1 MYVHD
6 LRELEIRGVGGEQ
19 TSGGGIACSEA
30 DLRVN
35 IEQAL
40 SSAWRPDDGHVVSL
54 VVLKVVAGYR
64 ADEVVLGR
72 GLFPELEWIVCIWK
86 GTCLFG
92 VTGEVVSR
100 LQRTADAF
108 LESRITTVVGAE
120 NRVLEAAGVGDGN
133 VQLAVLALLGNGD
146 VRADGRLSSLAP
158 HRGEGML
165 NIPT

>member
-6 LRELEIRGVGGEQ
+6 LSELKIRRVGGEQ
-19 TSGGGIACSEA
+19 TGSRGVACSKA

-35 IEQAL
+35 VEQAL

-72 GLFPELEWIVCIWK
+72 GLFPELERIMCIWK
-86 GTCLFG
+86 GPCLFG
-92 VTGEVVSR
+92 VAGEVVSR
-100 LQRTADAF
+100 LQRAADAF
-108 LESRITTVVGAE
+108 LEGRITTVVGAE
-120 NRVLEAAGVGDGN
+120 NRVLEATGVGDSN

-146 VRADGRLSSLAP
+146 VRADGRLGSLAP